1 MKNQAKSDNKPFI
14 MRRKLFTQIAT
25 LATLVF
31 GVTGCNWVVMFPS
44 GDIAR
49 QEAQLILIATFLML
63 IVIVPVI
70 IMTII
75 FGWKYR
81 ASNDDADYDPEW
93 NHSTTL
99 EILIW
104 SVPMAIILVLG
115 GVTFVATHRLDP
127 YAPINQISKGV
138 PVPETAETL
147 VIEAV
152 AMNWKWLF
160 FYPDYGI
167 ATVNEIA
174 APVDT
179 PIRFKITSATVMN
192 SFYIPALAGQIYAM
206 AGMETK
212 LHAVINKTGEY
223 DGFSANYSGHGFSD
237 MYFTF
242 HGMND
247 QDFAQWIDKVK
258 NQGQALE
265 VQTYEDLEIP
275 SNAHPVTYYN
285 QVADGLY
292 HQILNL
298 CVKPGTVC
306 MDKQM
311 HMDAARAS
319 NPAAHDAHGA
329 HKPHKAEHS
338 H

>member
-1 MKNQAKSDNKPFI
+1 MLKQQKSVNNTRLVTRFVGQ
-14 MRRKLFTQIAT
+14 LFLLFLMMTT
-25 LATLVF
+25 LS
-31 GVTGCNWVVMFPS
+31 GCDWVVMFPS

-63 IVIVPVI
+63 LVIVPVI
-70 IMTII
+70 VLTIV

-81 ASNDDADYDPEW
+81 ASNRDADYDPEW

-99 EILIW
+99 EIIIW
-104 SVPMAIILVLG
+104 TIPMAIILVLG
-115 GVTFVATHRLDP
+115 GITFVATHRLDP
-127 YAPINQISKGV
+127 YAPISQISKGQ
-138 PVPETAETL
+138 PVPESAETL

-152 AMNWKWLF
+152 AMDWKWLF

-174 APVDT
+174 APVDQ

-212 LHAVINKTGEY
+212 LHAVINEEGEY
-223 DGFSANYSGHGFSD
+223 KGFSANYSGHGFSD

-247 QDFAQWIDKVK
+247 QDFSQWIDKVK
-258 NQGQALE
+258 SQGDTLALQA
-265 VQTYEDLEIP
+265 YEDLETP
-275 SNAHPVTYYN
+275 SHAHPVTYYSS
-285 QVADGLY
+285 VDEGLY
-292 HQILNL
+292 HKILNL
-298 CVKPGTVC
+298 CVEPGSVC
-306 MDKQM
+306 MDEQM
-311 HMDAARAS
+311 HMDAERAA
-319 NPAAHDAHGA
+319 NPPQHGEHD
-329 HKPHKAEHS
+329 S
-338 H
+338 HDTHDGH